1 MRTLLVAVCVVALA
15 ACDPGTP
22 TLTTTDPSDPTT
34 TLADDTCDRIAT
46 DTARY
51 LELVVA
57 VLDETPLDEFR
68 DREAWTEPLFALEE
82 QGEVLDGR
90 SDRMGCD
97 PARIQAEA
105 FARAQL
111 DPESGIS
118 VYLLELLGFT
128 E

>member
-1 MRTLLVAVCVVALA
+1 MCLLVLA
-15 ACDPGTP
+15 GCDPSTP
-22 TLTTTDPSDPTT
+22 TLTTMDPSGTTT

-82 QGEVLDGR
+82 QGEILDAR
-90 SDRMGCD
+90 ADRLQCD
-97 PARIQAEA
+97 PARVQAEA
-105 FARAQL
+105 FAQARL
-111 DPESGIS
+111 DPQSGLS
-118 VYLLELLGFT
+118 TYLLELLGLM
-128 E
+128 ESE